1 MGTIFSETL
10 TKLRNEAGFRTAY
23 SFYHDSGGAQA
34 LKITYRNYLAIE
46 QGKILPVFK
55 RLVSLLSGLRVLNR
69 SQAGNELVAAW
80 LRTMAGDENYEKLLA
95 PILNLKQGPVFTSPM
110 HKAMKQT
117 LAGNKYYLSVEQF
130 NVIVAN
136 RDNYLCF
143 LALANDES
151 KWATKDLAKL
161 MKLKPGAAVKALD
174 ALAGVK
180 ILKKSRDGR
189 YKSPLCG
196 KMVEF
201 PHVSQLHPARFGK
214 LLEYLTE
221 LSETGKL
228 EWERF
233 GTLRADS
240 DALRDFLQL
249 MHLNLSTAQSYA
261 ITKRTKKSAL
271 FAIRGSVTKLRD
283 F

>member
-10 TKLRNEAGFRTAY
+10 IKLRNEAGFLTAY
-23 SFYHDSGGAQA
+23 RFYHDSGGVQA

-95 PILNLKQGPVFTSPM
+95 PILNLKQGPVLTSPM

-117 LAGNKYYLSVEQF
+117 LAGNKYHLSVEQF

-221 LSETGKL
+221 LSGTGKL

-249 MHLNLSTAQSYA
+249 MQLNLSTAQSYA